1 LIGKDWQEMATYKFS
16 EKIGEDH
23 LVKLPAEIPAGWAE
37 IQVVTG
43 DTNPE
48 GQNFLHVLQDLLASP
63 VCHRSKED
71 IDRALHEERTSW
83 E

>member
-1 LIGKDWQEMATYKFS
+1 MATYKFS
-16 EKIGEDH
+16 EKIGDDH

-37 IQVVTG
+37 IRV
-43 DTNPE
+43 DTVDNNPE

-63 VCHRSKED
+63 VWHRSKED
-71 IDRALHEERTSW
+71 IDRALREERASW